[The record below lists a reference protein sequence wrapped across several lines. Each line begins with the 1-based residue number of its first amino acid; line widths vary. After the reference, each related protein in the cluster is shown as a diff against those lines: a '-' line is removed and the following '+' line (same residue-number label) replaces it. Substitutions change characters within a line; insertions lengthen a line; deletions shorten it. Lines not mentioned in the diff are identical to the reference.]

1 MNLILITLGL
11 LALAIICWRIMLR
24 VSPEQATG
32 YFVYALFVVAVF
44 FVVAVLPRLTNL
56 A

>member
-1 MNLILITLGL
+1 MTLILITLGL
-11 LALAIICWRIMLR
+11 LVLAIICWLIMLW

-32 YFVYALFVVAVF
+32 YFVYALSVVAAF
-44 FVVAVLPRLTNL
+44 FVVVVLPRLTNL

>member
-24 VSPEQATG
+24 VSPEQ
-32 YFVYALFVVAVF
+32 
-44 FVVAVLPRLTNL
+44 LTVGRVPMFNMPP
-56 A
+56 